1 MVQKPLSPINDF
13 VFRKVFGEN
22 LSILEDF
29 LKSVLDL
36 PAGEYDRLTLQNPE
50 LGRDYPDD
58 KLGILDIL
66 VHTTSG
72 KVINV
77 EVQVQTMH
85 SMWER
90 ILFYAAKLVSD
101 QLKTGKP
108 YGTIN
113 SSICILIVDFEMVPE
128 NRDYHNRYALYNIK
142 TGAEFPVGF
151 EINILELPKATGPVL
166 TGLDEWMVFFVAK
179 TEGDFMRVVSNNPAI
194 ADAWSIIQNLSNDP
208 AQRAIAESR
217 EKARRDQL
225 SRESDAHFMGEEKG
239 LVKGIEIGREKG
251 IEIGREE
258 GVEIGREEGVEIGRE
273 KERYD
278 FARKLLLEKMP
289 YDKIASL
296 TGLTLAQ
303 VNALVSDQPD
313 S

>member
-1 MVQKPLSPINDF
+1 
-13 VFRKVFGEN
+13 
-22 LSILEDF
+22 
-29 LKSVLDL
+29 
-36 PAGEYDRLTLQNPE
+36 
-50 LGRDYPDD
+50 
-58 KLGILDIL
+58 
-66 VHTTSG
+66 
-72 KVINV
+72 
-77 EVQVQTMH
+77 
-85 SMWER
+85 
-90 ILFYAAKLVSD
+90 
-101 QLKTGKP
+101 
-108 YGTIN
+108 
-113 SSICILIVDFEMVPE
+113 
-128 NRDYHNRYALYNIK
+128 
-142 TGAEFPVGF
+142 
-151 EINILELPKATGPVL
+151 LELPKATGPVL

-258 GVEIGREEGVEIGRE
+258 GVEIGRE

-296 TGLTLAQ
+296 TGLTLTQ

>member
-1 MVQKPLSPINDF
+1 MVPKLLSPINDF

-36 PAGEYDRLTLQNPE
+36 PAEEYDRLTLQNPE
-50 LGRDYPDD
+50 LGRDHPDA

-77 EVQVQTMH
+77 EVQVQVAR

-90 ILFYAAKLVSD
+90 ILFYAARIVSD
-101 QLKTGKP
+101 QIKSSDL
-108 YGTIN
+108 YSRIN
-113 SSICILIVDFEMVPE
+113 SSICILIVDFEMVPDS
-128 NRDYHNRYALYNIK
+128 RDYHSRYALYNIK

-151 EINILELPKATGPVL
+151 EINILELPKVTGSIT
-166 TGLDEWMVFFVAK
+166 TGLDEWMCYFKAK
-179 TEGDFMRVVSNNPAI
+179 TEGDFMRVVPNNPEI
-194 ADAWSIIQNLSNDP
+194 ANAWSIIQNLSSDP
-208 AQRAIAESR
+208 RQRAIANSI

-225 SRESDAHFMGEEKG
+225 SREGDAQD
-239 LVKGIEIGREKG
+239 KGIEIGREK
-251 IEIGREE
+251 
-258 GVEIGREEGVEIGRE
+258 
-273 KERYD
+273 ERYKL
-278 FARKLLLEKMP
+278 ARRLLLKKMSH
-289 YDKIASL
+289 DEIASL
-296 TGLTLAQ
+296 TDLTLGQ
-303 VNALVSDQPD
+303 VNTLASEQSD